1 MADRLIVVSGEVG
14 GPEYRIQWELQGD
27 EFDMGAYCGQSKT
40 KPSDKIPS
48 DLEEREF
55 WAYERAGFQTIEE
68 GPKGY
73 CGHDSTGFWWET
85 ERQAKEALAKI
96 KVLAKATLSSVP
108 WPDWAVQAAAAGWKP
123 PKGWKP

>member
-40 KPSDKIPS
+40 KPSDEIPS

-85 ERQAKEALAKI
+85 KASQGGSCQDQSTRQSHLEQRTLA
-96 KVLAKATLSSVP
+96 
-108 WPDWAVQAAAAGWKP
+108 
-123 PKGWKP
+123 